1 MMNIDLIAMEHK
13 LQRVKRLLD
22 AEVMIDVLVRL
33 LVSKGIITE
42 AELFE
47 EMAKV
52 KATDK
57 YDFYV
62 HDAEENINVFSA
74 MWDTCVKEEARIHG
88 LLNEDGTF
96 KNEDA

>member
-1 MMNIDLIAMEHK
+1 MNIDLIAMEHK

-42 AELFE
+42 AELFA

-62 HDAEENINVFSA
+62 REAEENIKVFSA
-74 MWDTCVKEEARIHG
+74 MLDTCMKEEARIYG

-96 KNEDA
+96 KKEDA